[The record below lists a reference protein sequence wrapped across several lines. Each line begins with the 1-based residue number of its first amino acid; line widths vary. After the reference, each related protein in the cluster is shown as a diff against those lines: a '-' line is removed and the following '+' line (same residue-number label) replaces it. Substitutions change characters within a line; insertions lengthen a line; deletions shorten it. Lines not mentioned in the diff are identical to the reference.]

1 MRKVEKKKN
10 AMILEGERKK
20 EVGARRE
27 VKEQAQEVMTK
38 SIGRAKTGRNAS
50 QEAKS
55 VSMLEENTAPAAE
68 QGIEAKAEIEIGVG
82 EEDQE
87 AGTGI
92 AVEVRTIQGIEIEK
106 QEGEEDQEAEKGEV
120 HQINTE
126 EEKIGGGENQGVQR
140 GMKVKAETERGI
152 QIGKVEAHI
161 RGMVVKAK
169 GRGVQK
175 AVKVAVLNLAEI
187 RSLVEIRIEVQT
199 QKRDQVA
206 KRENQKNHTH
216 AAVKKRKRPDPQPK
230 KK

>member
-1 MRKVEKKKN
+1 MRKVEKKKS
-10 AMILEGERKK
+10 AMILGGERKK
-20 EVGARRE
+20 EAGARRE
-27 VKEQAQEVMTK
+27 VKEQAQEVMNK

-50 QEAKS
+50 PEAKS
-55 VSMLEENTAPAAE
+55 VNMLEENTAPAAE
-68 QGIEAKAEIEIGVG
+68 QGIEAKAGIGVG
-82 EEDQE
+82 EEDQG

-92 AVEVRTIQGIEIEK
+92 AVGVKTIPGTEIEK

-126 EEKIGGGENQGVQR
+126 EEKIEGGENQGVQR

-152 QIGKVEAHI
+152 QTGKVEAHI
-161 RGMVVKAK
+161 RGMIVKAK
-169 GRGVQK
+169 GKGAQK
-175 AVKVAVLNLAEI
+175 AVKVVVLSLAET
-187 RSLVEIRIEVQT
+187 RSLVEIRTEVQT

-216 AAVKKRKRPDPQPK
+216 AAVRKRKRPDPQQK